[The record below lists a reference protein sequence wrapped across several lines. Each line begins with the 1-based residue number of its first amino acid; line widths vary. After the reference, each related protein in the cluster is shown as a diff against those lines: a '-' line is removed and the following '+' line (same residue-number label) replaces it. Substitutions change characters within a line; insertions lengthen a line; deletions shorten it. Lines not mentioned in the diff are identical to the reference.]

1 MKLTPLLEA
10 NWQDVPDHVY
20 RRWALQLQQELID
33 LLPDDYEVNLTDLFL
48 HAGQYSYG
56 KSALRIKHPSFSGVI
71 ANGEVLVFPRDRGEC
86 VLVYTYKS
94 EYERSVSYD
103 RHSLDQ
109 LAKDLQKNIK
119 TNSV

>member
-1 MKLTPLLEA
+1 MKLTSLLEVS
-10 NWQDVPDHVY
+10 WQNVPDNVY
-20 RRWALQLQQELID
+20 RRWALKLQQELID

-56 KSALRIKHPSFSGVI
+56 KSALRVKHSSFNGVI
-71 ANGEVLVFPRDRGEC
+71 ANGEVLVFPRDNDVC
-86 VLVYTYKS
+86 TLLYTYKS

-103 RHSLDQ
+103 DISM
-109 LAKDLQKNIK
+109 LADDLQKNIQ